1 MPWQSH
7 RVSLRTCPRSWLRGV
22 FLWMSRLEAVAPIR
36 NVVAQLH
43 LARLLEVGKGVEQD
57 PVAAYGWY
65 HRAAEAGSG
74 TARAAREALAG
85 RMDEAQLDEALRAA
99 GAASPGS

>member
-1 MPWQSH
+1 M
-7 RVSLRTCPRSWLRGV
+7 
-22 FLWMSRLEAVAPIR
+22 
-36 NVVAQLH
+36 
-43 LARLLEVGKGVEQD
+43 
-57 PVAAYGWY
+57 AAYGWY